1 MSDGELDEG
10 TTWESALLAQ
20 HHKLDQLVAIVDYN
34 KIQSFGTVKEVLEL
48 EPFADKWAAF
58 RWSVEVLDGHDHE
71 ALARALAKIP
81 RETGKPTLILAH
93 TVKGKGVQFMEDKLL
108 WHYKSPDKAQLEQ
121 AIAEVNGT
129 P

>member
-1 MSDGELDEG
+1 MRSPR
-10 TTWESALLAQ
+10 S
-20 HHKLDQLVAIVDYN
+20 
-34 KIQSFGTVKEVLEL
+34 
-48 EPFADKWAAF
+48 
-58 RWSVEVLDGHDHE
+58 R
-71 ALARALAKIP
+71 ARA
-81 RETGKPTLILAH
+81 GKPTLILAH